1 MKNAF
6 GKNLRHQREKL
17 GLTQGELAKR
27 LFVSFQ
33 AVSAWERGS
42 SIPDLENAVRLSK
55 VLGIGLDSLLRDRE
69 ETLYVG
75 IDGGGTKTE
84 FCAFLPDGTV
94 TKRIVMGTT
103 NPNDIGEE
111 KSFEVLYKGLDQL
124 LDGATPRGIF
134 AGIAGLSVGQ
144 WRTIFKDRLK
154 KSYNCEIWTDT
165 DAANV
170 LSMGADPENS
180 AMVICGTGSCV
191 FVRRNEKA
199 YRLGGWGQ
207 LFDESGSA
215 YDVGKDAI
223 RYTLAVRDGLA
234 EPSALSEG
242 VEKMLG
248 CSIFDGLR
256 MLYEKGRPYI
266 ASFARLVVD
275 MEAKGDTVSHQIMQK
290 NANRLGMLMRTAKER
305 YGTDGVFVASGGF
318 FSSEVFC
325 QMVQEASG
333 CKLYLPE
340 LPPIY
345 GACVEAMRQSN
356 IAVNEE
362 FKKNFTE
369 SYRRQIC

>member
-1 MKNAF
+1 MENTF
-6 GKNLRHQREKL
+6 GRNLRHQREKL

-42 SIPDLENAVRLSK
+42 SVPDLENAVRLSK

-94 TKRIVMGTT
+94 KRRVVLGTT
-103 NPNDIGEE
+103 NPNDVGEE
-111 KSFEVLYKGLDQL
+111 KSFEVLYKGLEQL

-134 AGIAGLSVGQ
+134 AGIAGLSVGR
-144 WRTIFKDRLK
+144 WKEIFTDRLK
-154 KSYNCEIWTDT
+154 KSYNCDIWTDT
-165 DAANV
+165 DAFNV
-170 LSMGADPENS
+170 LSMGADPDNS

-191 FVRRNEKA
+191 FVRKNENT

-223 RYTLAVRDGLA
+223 RHTLAVQDGLE
-234 EPSALSEG
+234 EPSLLSAG
-242 VEKMLG
+242 VEEKLG
-248 CSIFDGLR
+248 CGIFQGLSA
-256 MLYEKGRPYI
+256 LYEKGRPYI

-275 MEAKGDTVSHQIMQK
+275 TEEKGDAASRRILQK
-290 NANRLGMLMRTAKER
+290 NADRLGMLMRTARER
-305 YGTDGVFVASGGF
+305 YGMSGVFVASGGF
-318 FSSEVFC
+318 FASEVFC
-325 QMVQEASG
+325 QMVQEVSG
-333 CKLYLPE
+333 CILYLPE

-345 GACVEAMRQSN
+345 GACVEAMRRSN
-356 IAVNEE
+356 ITVTEE

-369 SYRRQIC
+369 SYRR